1 MAYEKINFTNGT
13 GEPINAE
20 NLNKIQEQ
28 YLQGILEAVAI
39 KQSSEFPACVRIDVF
54 DVSQALNGELYI
66 VSNPNKEYDSTEDDA
81 GLDVNGGT
89 DEETETEEVEE

>member
-1 MAYEKINFTNGT
+1 M
-13 GEPINAE
+13 
-20 NLNKIQEQ
+20 
-28 YLQGILEAVAI
+28 AI

-66 VSNPNKEYDSTEDDA
+66 VSNPNKEYDSTEDDT